1 MVTSRVGS
9 GFFYARTRPVGPPSW
24 PELGPFDKLVFFF
37 HPKLAPW
44 GPSCHAWPKIKNTN
58 YKHTNFKFMIFQPKI
73 TNTNKNT
80 NPNTN
85 TNINTEIT
93 NTNFRFMIF
102 SFKITN
108 TNTNT
113 NTKLK
118 WLRRFEPKKK
128 RKKKEKRKKNGE
140 LGGAR
145 PWEGS
150 WVRLWG
156 GQLSEA
162 VRGWLTGKV
171 SVRDG
176 WGIWPYGLCEM
187 GEGDERVVRD
197 RRGRNGDERV
207 RELYLTDCGRVNER
221 VESWKGR
228 GGRVSERAER
238 WRESLEDI
246 YT

>member
-1 MVTSRVGS
+1 MLELDLLAHPRDPNLAHLINW
-9 GFFYARTRPVGPPSW
+9 FFFFPPQTC
-24 PELGPFDKLVFFF
+24 PLGPLW
-37 HPKLAPW
+37 A
-44 GPSCHAWPKIKNTN
+44 PSCHAWPKIWNTN

-85 TNINTEIT
+85 TNINTVIT

-102 SFKITN
+102 PFKITN
-108 TNTNT
+108 TNTNIEIINT

-118 WLRRFEPKKK
+118 WLRRIEPRKKEK
-128 RKKKEKRKKNGE
+128 KKKKEKKNGE
-140 LGGAR
+140 RGGAR

-150 WVRLWG
+150 WVRPWG
-156 GQLSEA
+156 EQLSEA
-162 VRGWLTGKV
+162 VRGWLIGRV
-171 SVRDG
+171 LVRDG
-176 WGIWPYGLCEM
+176 RGIWPYGLCEM
-187 GEGDERVVRD
+187 GEGDERVVWD
-197 RRGRNGDERV
+197 WRGRNGDERD
-207 RELYLTDCGRVNER
+207 RELFLTDCGRVNER